1 MLLSQFCQERNSN
14 GRRRINRPDRGR
26 RARHAIALDPRQP
39 AAARVTACRE
49 VLDRGHGRARQGIE
63 LTGAAGERMQ
73 IDNTQAAR
81 EHVLA
86 MLDEVAERTASADA
100 VMVAVAPPSTTAD
113 ATTPA
118 PAQQQTPVA

>member
-1 MLLSQFCQERNSN
+1 MS
-14 GRRRINRPDRGR
+14 
-26 RARHAIALDPRQP
+26 IALDPRQP

-49 VLDRGHGRARQGIE
+49 VLDRGHGRARQGVE
-63 LTGAAGERMQ
+63 LTGADAEWMQ

>member
-1 MLLSQFCQERNSN
+1 VST
-14 GRRRINRPDRGR
+14 
-26 RARHAIALDPRQP
+26 ALDPRQP

-86 MLDEVAERTASADA
+86 MLDEIAERAASAEA
-100 VMVAVAPPSTTAD
+100 VNG
-113 ATTPA
+113 PA
-118 PAQQQTPVA
+118 